1 MLAKVLASSSSR
13 LVSPPVS
20 VAVALVS
27 RAQGLGGHRPLGKS
41 GGALDR
47 AHEVGLV
54 ASPNGVGFP

>member
-27 RAQGLGGHRPLGKS
+27 RAQGLGDHRPLGKS

-47 AHEVGLV
+47 AHEVG
-54 ASPNGVGFP
+54 